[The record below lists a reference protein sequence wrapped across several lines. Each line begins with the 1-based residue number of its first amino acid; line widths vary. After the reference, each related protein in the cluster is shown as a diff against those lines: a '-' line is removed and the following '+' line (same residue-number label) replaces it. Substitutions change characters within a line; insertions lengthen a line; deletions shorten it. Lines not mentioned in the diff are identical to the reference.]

1 MVRNIQANKITVS
14 FLPWFV
20 MAQAW
25 WDKASQVIEIGS
37 ALVALQAEPF
47 PCQDLGDPNSRGDD
61 EGHGRGGSDPP
72 DYSTP
77 STAPPRSIST
87 PAKLKN

>member
-1 MVRNIQANKITVS
+1 
-14 FLPWFV
+14 

-47 PCQDLGDPNSRGDD
+47 PCQDLGDSAWILGDSAWIL
-61 EGHGRGGSDPP
+61 GITTR
-72 DYSTP
+72 
-77 STAPPRSIST
+77 
-87 PAKLKN
+87 

>member
-1 MVRNIQANKITVS
+1 MNPQPWVPPAHPLLRVRGRAWVRNIQANKITVS
-14 FLPWFV
+14 FLPRFV

-47 PCQDLGDPNSRGDD
+47 PCQDLGDSAWILGDSAWIL
-61 EGHGRGGSDPP
+61 GITTR
-72 DYSTP
+72 
-77 STAPPRSIST
+77 
-87 PAKLKN
+87 